1 MSEVKQMIL
10 AFALA
15 ILVMAS
21 GFVAGVFVTVVYW
34 GELWGAG

>member
-1 MSEVKQMIL
+1 MKELGEMIIGCT
-10 AFALA
+10 LA

-34 GELWGAG
+34 GELWGVG